1 MKILEILTEASMM
14 KGHIDHPEDL
24 VFSEGPDGAKRAV
37 EALVRSAQVE
47 HSITIKW
54 DGFPALVF
62 GRNER
67 GELVVADKHMFDKKD
82 GSGRVT
88 SADAFRQYDLNRG
101 ADRRDLHQKIAV
113 LWPAFDATVPPTPN
127 QYYWGDLL
135 YAGKPRAQRGMY
147 LFKPNTVTYGIPA
160 KSAIGQQVAQSVGGI
175 AVHTSV
181 DPTGVN
187 KPLQDIS
194 GLKQGPILYVGSAM
208 PIQLNIKAPAA
219 AVRQA
224 TNTIQKNSAAV
235 TTFLAQLESIKGKAL
250 VAAMHTFI
258 NSRISAGNLQNLI
271 PGFYEYLYTKLSPA
285 AQQRLLG
292 ANKDGWLYTQGAKGI
307 TGIFQ
312 IWVTVYNL
320 KMAIK
325 HQIDAHMAEFPIQ
338 ASIDSTI
345 GHEGYVTGAGTEK
358 IKLVDRLAFSRANF
372 AKTR

>member
-1 MKILEILTEASMM
+1 M

-24 VFSEGPDGAKRAV
+24 VFSEGTDGAKRAV
-37 EALVRSAQVE
+37 EALVQSANNEQA
-47 HSITIKW
+47 ITIKW

-67 GELVVADKHMFDKKD
+67 GELVIADKHMFDKKD

-88 SADAFRQYDLNRG
+88 SAEAFRQYDLNRG
-101 ADRRDLHQKIAV
+101 VDRADLHRKIAI
-113 LWPAFDATVPPTPN
+113 LWPAMEATVPNQAN

-135 YAGKPRAQRGMY
+135 YAGKLRPQSGSYVFR
-147 LFKPNTVTYGIPA
+147 PNTVTYSIPA
-160 KSAIGQQVAQSVGGI
+160 NSELGQRIKASVGGI
-175 AVHTSV
+175 AVHTAV
-181 DPTGVN
+181 DASGVN
-187 KPLQDIS
+187 KPLLDIS
-194 GLKQGPILYVGSAM
+194 ALKQGPMLYVGSAM
-208 PIQLNIKAPAA
+208 PIKLNVKAPPA

-224 TNTIQKNSAAV
+224 MNTIQKNSAAV
-235 TTFLAQLESIKGKAL
+235 NTFLAQLESIKGKSL

-258 NSRISAGNLQNLI
+258 NGRIATGNLQNLI
-271 PGFYEYLYTKLSPA
+271 PGFFEYLYTKLSPA

-292 ANKDGWLYTQGAKGI
+292 DNKNGWLYTQGAKGI

-312 IWVTVYNL
+312 IWVSVYNL

-325 HQIDAHMAEFPIQ
+325 HQIDSHMAEFPIQ
-338 ASIDSTI
+338 ATI
-345 GHEGYVTGAGTEK
+345 NGTVGHEGYVTGAGLNK